1 MEQDWIKIYSNP
13 DRIQVELVHA
23 LLHENGIS
31 SNIVDKAVSL
41 IPSMGVVELMVPSQ
55 NFDAAINLLREK
67 GMLPL

>member
-1 MEQDWIKIYSNP
+1 MEQDWIKVFSNQ

-41 IPSMGVVELMVPSQ
+41 IPSMGVVELMVTSQ

-67 GMLPL
+67 GLLTI